1 MLFYPES
8 SVRRIRQILSGI
20 QRCGVVDYSGSVSTR
35 APIDP
40 EPVGLHNMESVRY
53 VLLDIEGTICP
64 ISFVKDT
71 LVGGSTILFL
81 VARIR

>member
-1 MLFYPES
+1 
-8 SVRRIRQILSGI
+8 
-20 QRCGVVDYSGSVSTR
+20 
-35 APIDP
+35 
-40 EPVGLHNMESVRY
+40 MESVRY

-81 VARIR
+81 VARIRKGQPLSFYIIR